1 MDEMERILAEIDPAS
16 PDCRQQIMQ
25 LRRQMD
31 EACDSGKITIK
42 EWRALLDRVAAVQ
55 SKCSKN

>member
-1 MDEMERILAEIDPAS
+1 MDEIEKMFAEIDPAS
-16 PDCRQQIMQ
+16 PGCRQQIMQ

-42 EWRALLDRVAAVQ
+42 EWRAMLDRIAAVQ
-55 SKCSKN
+55 SKCSKA